1 MKKTKK
7 AIGWCMSTLLMLITL
22 ITGANAGVMLADA
35 SNLPDAG
42 KTEGGNGG
50 VSTPP
55 AGIATETEGRK
66 DGDPEFYT
74 KDIDSKIV
82 KIRPMATP
90 VDQISRYAKAQHS
103 DSFEVKYYSV
113 GTRPIRCTTS
123 DDINAQVSGASISL
137 PVDDANM
144 FTLDDTI
151 RVVGIKAKYDYQG
164 VAYDQD
170 DENTPDLVLCVCG
183 KNSETGMPTV
193 YAVNGNKDASG
204 ATIYVPAI
212 PAGTKLVRMGK
223 ACGELDVQTGRF
235 NNIPTSE
242 IQYCQNF
249 MIQIEQSKF
258 DEIASKEVD
267 WSFSDI
273 EEDGIYDMRLAQEN
287 TFLWGD
293 KHVIYHPT
301 KDGMATWFTGGIWY
315 MAGKDI
321 EVGEWDNNKQCA
333 VISDDNLVDITK
345 DLFVG
350 TGIGNKRKILF
361 CGSDLLSAFSKIK
374 SDKFRLKDT
383 VEVWNLKFKSWDT
396 DFGEVLTIHHELF
409 DLNGMSDC
417 GFAMDPEYLT
427 KKTHV
432 SWGRNILDLKKAGI
446 RNTNAVV
453 LQEVSCLYLRYAKAH
468 ARMRLAQSPTVTGIT
483 LSASTMTLHTTGTT
497 QGQLS
502 ATLSPEGASAPISW
516 SSSNTSIA
524 TVNDSGKVTAVAA
537 GSATITA
544 TCGAFTATCT
554 VTVVGKV
561 ANPTFSPS
569 EEAFDSSVDVT
580 LASTT
585 GSASIYYTT
594 DGTNPTSAS
603 TLYSGAIT
611 LSATTTIKA
620 IAIKDGMD
628 DSDVV
633 SKTYTKN

>member
-1 MKKTKK
+1 MKKTKSFSNWLLG
-7 AIGWCMSTLLMLITL
+7 AMLTLMAFMFSA
-22 ITGANAGVMLADA
+22 GSGVMLADA
-35 SNLPDAG
+35 STLPDAG
-42 KTEGGNGG
+42 KTTGGEGGIAT
-50 VSTPP
+50 SP
-55 AGIATETEGRK
+55 AGIATETEGRQ

-74 KDIDSKIV
+74 KDIDQRII

-90 VDQISRYAKAQHS
+90 IDQISRYAKAQKS

-113 GTRPIRCTTS
+113 GTRPIKCHTASAVT
-123 DDINAQVSGASISL
+123 AQASGASITL
-137 PVDDANM
+137 PVDDTNM

-151 RVVGIKAKYDYQG
+151 RVVGVKAKFDYQG
-164 VAYDQD
+164 VAYDAE

-183 KNSETGMPTV
+183 KNNENQKPVV

-204 ATIYVPAI
+204 ATIWVPAI
-212 PAGTKLVRMGK
+212 PANTTLVRMGK
-223 ACGELDVQTGRF
+223 ACGEFDVQTGRF

-267 WSFSDI
+267 WTFSDL
-273 EEDGIYDMRLAQEN
+273 EEDSIYDMRLAQEN
-287 TFLWGD
+287 SYLFGD

-321 EVGEWDNNKQCA
+321 EVGEWDATSQTA
-333 VISDDNLVDITK
+333 IISDDNLVDITK

-361 CGSDLLSAFSKIK
+361 CGSDLLAAFSKIK
-374 SDKFRLKDT
+374 SEKFRLKDT

-409 DLNGMSDC
+409 DMNGMSDC

-432 SWGRNILDLKKAGI
+432 SWGRNILDLKKAGV

-468 ARMRLAQSPTVTGIT
+468 ARMRLA
-483 LSASTMTLHTTGTT
+483 
-497 QGQLS
+497 
-502 ATLSPEGASAPISW
+502 
-516 SSSNTSIA
+516 
-524 TVNDSGKVTAVAA
+524 KAA
-537 GSATITA
+537 
-544 TCGAFTATCT
+544 
-554 VTVVGKV
+554 
-561 ANPTFSPS
+561 
-569 EEAFDSSVDVT
+569 
-580 LASTT
+580 
-585 GSASIYYTT
+585 
-594 DGTNPTSAS
+594 
-603 TLYSGAIT
+603 
-611 LSATTTIKA
+611 
-620 IAIKDGMD
+620 
-628 DSDVV
+628 
-633 SKTYTKN
+633 